1 LPFAGPGFVLIGGE
15 GMSQIFDLFKPKRLE
30 RVVVVDLGASST
42 KAVYLERRGDQVVL
56 LGYVILPGVLTEL
69 KESLPVMTEHLRNIH
84 QTLGAKKCRHLS
96 IALSPLEGV
105 FRNVELPV
113 VPVAS
118 LRGMLKNNSRQYLHL
133 ELGGYEVDC
142 AVVSQVSSSEPTTA
156 RSGTGKG
163 FSNET
168 GGQTSAG
175 RAQPRQNVLMG
186 AAERTLVDH
195 LEEAAAGAGLI
206 LNEVTFTQS
215 ALINTARHSCQSL
228 LADNAMAL
236 IDIGSKA
243 TSISILLEG
252 EAVLNRIIP
261 IGCRHMGEKLE
272 KEPGKENGK
281 VHLSGESFECL
292 EKAAQPLMRE
302 LRASIDFFE
311 QVHERIVSQALFTGG
326 LARTES
332 AVIRVMQ
339 DGLVVPRC
347 QLWNIAETVTLE
359 LSDVTAASFL
369 NDEVQLGSA
378 LGLAETLLTGREK
391 PINLLAAR
399 QEEADLRRRDP
410 VKRSL
415 QVAAVLIGLML
426 LWGLVVRLQIFHET
440 QELAHVE
447 SELAAVR
454 MQADAVTRL
463 AQKVA
468 ATEAQ
473 RSRLRQQWVK
483 RFLWTG
489 PLNALQFSM
498 VDGVEV
504 VRLQLERTLITTPAV
519 KSHADAN
526 GRVTQGKPASVT
538 HKMTLL
544 ISARDSGDLP
554 ATEKF
559 IASLAAQ
566 PYFKERLREKDP
578 VLLRERL
585 PQQLDPLDA
594 SKRFIP
600 FTIQCVFKEWRTND
614 E

>member
-1 LPFAGPGFVLIGGE
+1 
-15 GMSQIFDLFKPKRLE
+15 
-30 RVVVVDLGASST
+30 
-42 KAVYLERRGDQVVL
+42 
-56 LGYVILPGVLTEL
+56 
-69 KESLPVMTEHLRNIH
+69 
-84 QTLGAKKCRHLS
+84 
-96 IALSPLEGV
+96 
-105 FRNVELPV
+105 
-113 VPVAS
+113 
-118 LRGMLKNNSRQYLHL
+118 
-133 ELGGYEVDC
+133 
-142 AVVSQVSSSEPTTA
+142 
-156 RSGTGKG
+156 
-163 FSNET
+163 
-168 GGQTSAG
+168 
-175 RAQPRQNVLMG
+175 MG
-186 AAERTLVDH
+186 AAERDLVDH
-195 LEEAAAGAGLI
+195 LVEAATGAGLM
-206 LNEVTFTQS
+206 LSEVTFTQS
-215 ALINTARHSCQSL
+215 ALINIARQTCQTL
-228 LADNAMAL
+228 LAGNAVAL

-261 IGCRHMGEKLE
+261 IGCKHLGENLDKGQD
-272 KEPGKENGK
+272 KESGKAY
-281 VHLSGESFECL
+281 LSNESFESL
-292 EKAAQPLMRE
+292 EKATQLLLRE

-339 DGLVVPRC
+339 EGLVVPRC

-359 LSDVTAASFL
+359 LTNVTAASFL
-369 NDEVQLGSA
+369 NDEAQLGSV
-378 LGLAETLLTGREK
+378 LGLAENLLTGTEK

-399 QEEADLRRRDP
+399 QEEVELRRRDP
-410 VKRSL
+410 VKRSF
-415 QVAAVLIGLML
+415 QVAAVMVGLML

-440 QELAHVE
+440 QELTHVE
-447 SELAAVR
+447 SELAAVK

-463 AQKVA
+463 AQKVVL
-468 ATEAQ
+468 TEVQ
-473 RSRLRQQWVK
+473 RTRLKQQSVK

-519 KSHADAN
+519 KSHTDGN
-526 GRVTQGKPASVT
+526 GRVIQGKPASVT
-538 HKMTLL
+538 HKMALL

-578 VLLRERL
+578 VMLRERL

-600 FTIQCVFKEWRTND
+600 FTIQCVFKEWRTLD

>member
-1 LPFAGPGFVLIGGE
+1 
-15 GMSQIFDLFKPKRLE
+15 MSQIFDLLKARRLE
-30 RVVVVDLGASST
+30 RLIVVDLGASST
-42 KAVYLERRGDQVVL
+42 KAVHLERRGDQVVL

-69 KESLPVMTEHLRNIH
+69 KESLPLMTEHLRNIH

-105 FRNVELPV
+105 FRNVELPA
-113 VPVAS
+113 VPLSS

-142 AVVSQVSSSEPTTA
+142 AVVSRVG
-156 RSGTGKG
+156 GTGPVASKPG
-163 FSNET
+163 IGNGYDNET
-168 GGQTSAG
+168 GSQTSAG
-175 RAQPRQNVLMG
+175 RLQPRQNVLMG
-186 AAERTLVDH
+186 AAERILVDH
-195 LEEAAAGAGLI
+195 LVEAAAGADLI
-206 LNEVTFTQS
+206 LGEVTFTQS
-215 ALINTARHSCQSL
+215 ALINIARQNCQTL
-228 LADNAMAL
+228 LAGNAVAL

-243 TSISILLEG
+243 TSISILLDG
-252 EAVLNRIIP
+252 EAVLNRIIQ
-261 IGCRHMGEKLE
+261 IGCKHLAEKLE
-272 KEPGKENGK
+272 KEPDQEGAKR
-281 VHLSGESFECL
+281 HLSEESFERL
-292 EKAAQPLMRE
+292 EKAAQLLLRE

-339 DGLVVPRC
+339 EGLVVPRC

-359 LSDVTAASFL
+359 LSEVTATTFL
-369 NDEVQLGSA
+369 NDELQLGSA
-378 LGLAETLLTGREK
+378 LGLAETLLIGAEK

-410 VKRSL
+410 VKRCL

-426 LWGLVVRLQIFHET
+426 LWGLVVRVKIFYDS
-440 QELAHVE
+440 QELARVE
-447 SELAAVR
+447 SELSAVKI
-454 MQADAVTRL
+454 QADAVTRL
-463 AQKVA
+463 AQSVA
-468 ATEAQ
+468 NTEAQ
-473 RSRLRQQWVK
+473 RKRLQQQWVK

-489 PLNALQFSM
+489 PLDALQFSM

-504 VRLQLERTLITTPAV
+504 VRLQLERTMIATPAI
-519 KSHADAN
+519 KTRTDAN
-526 GRVTQGKPASVT
+526 GRVIQGKPASVT

-544 ISARDSGDLP
+544 ISARDFGDLP

-600 FTIQCVFKEWRTND
+600 FTIQCVFKEWRTED